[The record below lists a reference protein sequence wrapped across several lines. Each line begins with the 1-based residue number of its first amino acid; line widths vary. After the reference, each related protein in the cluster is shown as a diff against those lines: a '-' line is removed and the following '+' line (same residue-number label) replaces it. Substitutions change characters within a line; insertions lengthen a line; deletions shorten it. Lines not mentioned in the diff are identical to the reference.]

1 MPKSLAVGD
10 HVKTEATHAVHLELN
25 YALATSLYEGL
36 QDLYAPRDTKENPTV
51 SSGDS
56 TSYLNKNITGGD
68 SDAEWK
74 ASDGATRF
82 VQSTLYKKRRE
93 RLEPC
98 GVEGSD
104 PISFRFRNQAP
115 VASVV
120 IDPVETLYLEE
131 TNVTADSFGEDYSGM
146 EEDCHAGNGP
156 QAQDFASART
166 SCVLAFVFT
175 RSDNPRWCTPEAV
188 SLLATSSFAGNTADV
203 CVAGCEVHGP
213 SGSGRSALCRT
224 AGYFLS
230 KTTGLFVLM
239 VRCKL
244 LAAEAVRFPIIKDL
258 LVTVGVA
265 CALHA
270 PSLLILDDLDALCG
284 VVDTHNQ
291 TGPSLMDAR
300 SIQLSDFLA
309 DLLPSLAADVFIN
322 GRARSY
328 CGMDHQIVS
337 SLGQRRSPPD
347 HLDAN
352 KTVYP
357 LPAFVVIATSQ
368 SPTTLNQS
376 LRTSK
381 LFGGERI
388 QLRNPA
394 TSRERVEILRHL
406 LRLQLQRHRRT
417 QEDETAKGRLWN
429 MVYTEHCGGPLKAS
443 RRKWNSPSAPRSPIR
458 RPLQIHADVW
468 ESTAA
473 ISQKMEGFS
482 LADFKALI
490 RQAIVEAQYE
500 SSIELN
506 GRSTRAE
513 LEALGHEVLLWRAP
527 RPNSTLQTSP
537 FPEKRNPRNGVL
549 LRRRH
554 IDRAC
559 RDFTPRALQL
569 KGFLKTDL
577 TLQNVGGL
585 NKVKEDLLDMLK
597 MESTYGLVLRR
608 AGVSIHR
615 GVLLIG
621 PPGCGKT
628 FIAKAVVGDQEMRCL
643 EVKGP
648 ELLSKYIGSS
658 EAAVREVFT
667 KARQAKPCIVIFDE
681 VDALA
686 TKRGADSS
694 GVTDRVVNQLLCYLD
709 GVEERQ
715 EVYVIATTSRPDL
728 VDPAL
733 LRPGRLEK
741 VCYCGLPTTRSQRLE
756 ILKVSTNITTLA
768 GDVSLEELEK
778 TIPWEFSPADIHA
791 AVKSAQLAAVHE
803 LLGTTSVDRL
813 QDALR
818 MSSCEERKTEA
829 ASDETKTNVDLS
841 TEQSNCF
848 GSFERRL
855 EASQPDPSSKR
866 VPVSQRHLL
875 LAVAAT
881 KPSMT
886 PGEIHRYHRLY
897 APFLPPNY
905 IEDIR
910 TLESI
915 LSASTTHRDRSS
927 TTRID
932 KTPSPPS
939 EQTPPSASSGTGAGR
954 CRMIEAFGLRIR
966 AAASRSRSA
975 PASSIVSAGGLRS
988 GSLELVRSCSRR
1000 SFSLRSCRRR
1010 SGSFPPVLT
1019 AETVKSESPQDYGVI
1034 EAKCSSGNPSDAL
1047 FKSAAAARQKC
1058 AASLTELFS
1067 GKSSYKRSSTGRER
1081 HSNKAELVK
1090 MGAHSRRFLVQ
1101 RHKLENTSSSSRSPK
1116 SVNSQKNDSRSP
1128 PTSRTAS
1135 GAGST
1140 GNTLGREIGISAL
1153 WGAGGPSLQMMDDG
1167 KATETREGPFSSTE
1181 VKQDTRHTTQ
1191 KKRRQKRCC
1200 TALSRVALA

>member
-1 MPKSLAVGD
+1 MTLHNLARAKRRG
-10 HVKTEATHAVHLELN
+10 
-25 YALATSLYEGL
+25 
-36 QDLYAPRDTKENPTV
+36 
-51 SSGDS
+51 SSGLGTTTNMS
-56 TSYLNKNITGGD
+56 SVNK
-68 SDAEWK
+68 A
-74 ASDGATRF
+74 
-82 VQSTLYKKRRE
+82 
-93 RLEPC
+93 
-98 GVEGSD
+98 
-104 PISFRFRNQAP
+104 
-115 VASVV
+115 
-120 IDPVETLYLEE
+120 
-131 TNVTADSFGEDYSGM
+131 
-146 EEDCHAGNGP
+146 HAL
-156 QAQDFASART
+156 T
-166 SCVLAFVFT
+166 T
-175 RSDNPRWCTPEAV
+175 
-188 SLLATSSFAGNTADV
+188 
-203 CVAGCEVHGP
+203 VHGP

-224 AGYFLS
+224 AGYLLS
-230 KTTGLFVLM
+230 KTTGLFVLL

-284 VVDTHNQ
+284 VVDAHNQ

-309 DLLPSLAADVFIN
+309 DLLPSLAADVFFN

-337 SLGQRRSPPD
+337 SLGQRRIPPD
-347 HLDAN
+347 RLDAHAAI
-352 KTVYP
+352 YP

-381 LFGGERI
+381 LFGGEKI

-394 TSRERVEILRHL
+394 TSRERDEVLRHL
-406 LRLQLQRHRRT
+406 LRLQLQRHHRT
-417 QEDETAKGRLWN
+417 QEDETARDRLWY
-429 MVYTEHCGGPLKAS
+429 MVDTEHYGGPLKAS
-443 RRKWNSPSAPRSPIR
+443 GRKWSSTSTTRSPTG

-473 ISQKMEGFS
+473 LSQKMEGFS

-506 GRSTRAE
+506 ERSTRAE
-513 LEALGHEVLLWRAP
+513 LEALGHQTLLWRAP
-527 RPNSTLQTSP
+527 RPNSTLETSP
-537 FPEKRNPRNGVL
+537 FPEKRSPRNGVL

-554 IDRAC
+554 VDRAY

-569 KGFLKTDL
+569 KGFLKTNL

-585 NKVKEDLLDMLK
+585 DKVKEDLLDMLK

-628 FIAKAVVGDQEMRCL
+628 FIAKAVVGDQQMRCL

-667 KARQAKPCIVIFDE
+667 KAQQAKPCIVIFDE
-681 VDALA
+681 IDALA
-686 TKRGADSS
+686 TKRAADSS

-768 GDVSLEELEK
+768 NDVSLEELEK
-778 TIPWEFSPADIHA
+778 TMSWEFSPADIHA

-803 LLGTTSVDRL
+803 LLGETSVDGL
-813 QDALR
+813 QDPLR

-829 ASDETKTNVDLS
+829 VSDGTETTVDLL
-841 TEQSNCF
+841 TEQSNRF

-855 EASQPDPSSKR
+855 KPLKPDPSSKR
-866 VPVSQRHLL
+866 VPVSQHHLL
-875 LAVAAT
+875 LGVAAT

-910 TLESI
+910 ALESL

-939 EQTPPSASSGTGAGR
+939 EQTPSSATSSTGGGR
-954 CRMIEAFGLRIR
+954 CRMVKAFAPRIR
-966 AAASRSRSA
+966 APAARSRSA
-975 PASSIVSAGGLRS
+975 PASAIVSAGGLRS
-988 GSLELVRSCSRR
+988 DSREPIRSCSRR
-1000 SFSLRSCRRR
+1000 SFSLRFCGHR
-1010 SGSFPPVLT
+1010 SGSFPPVMT
-1019 AETVKSESPQDYGVI
+1019 AETVKSESPQDYGV
-1034 EAKCSSGNPSDAL
+1034 EAKCSSGKSSGAL
-1047 FKSAAAARQKC
+1047 FKSVAAARSNCK
-1058 AASLTELFS
+1058 ASHTERFS
-1067 GKSSYKRSSTGRER
+1067 GKSSYKRSSTGGER
-1081 HSNKAELVK
+1081 HSNKAESVK
-1090 MGAHSRRFLVQ
+1090 MGVRSPRCLVQ
-1101 RHKLENTSSSSRSPK
+1101 RHKFENTYSSMSRK
-1116 SVNSQKNDSRSP
+1116 SVDSQKHDSRSLLN
-1128 PTSRTAS
+1128 SRTAS
-1135 GAGST
+1135 GAEST
-1140 GNTLGREIGISAL
+1140 GNALGHEIGISAL
-1153 WGAGGPSLQMMDDG
+1153 WGAGEPSLQMMDDG
-1167 KATETREGPFSSTE
+1167 RSAETRDAFGSTE
-1181 VKQDTRHTTQ
+1181 VKQDTRKTTQ
-1191 KKRRQKRCC
+1191 KKKRRNRCC